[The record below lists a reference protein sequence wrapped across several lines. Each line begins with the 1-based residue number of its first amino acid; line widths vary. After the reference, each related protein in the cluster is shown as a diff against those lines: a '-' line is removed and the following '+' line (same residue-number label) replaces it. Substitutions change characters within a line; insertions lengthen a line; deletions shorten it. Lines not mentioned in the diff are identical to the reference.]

1 MYREDISKVGF
12 SIAAVIMVILLFI
25 ACIVEDSKNMI
36 QEGYVVGKHY
46 DKPRTTYI
54 WAGKFVVP
62 HHEPEH
68 YVISIELEDKHY
80 SGSVSKEFYMEVEI
94 GDYVNLVTETK
105 VVLNNA

>member
-12 SIAAVIMVILLFI
+12 SIAGVILVILLFI
-25 ACIVEDSKNMI
+25 SCIVEDSKKI

-54 WAGKFVVP
+54 WAGKFAVP
-62 HHEPEH
+62 HYEPEH
-68 YVISIELEDKHY
+68 YVISIELENKHY

-105 VVLNNA
+105 VVLESE